1 MANKPANKLQKDW
14 MDSITK
20 FINDNGLG
28 ILYDGYE
35 GRIEMQR
42 HHVLGRSAK
51 HNKVHIG
58 HWFVI
63 PVPYELHEPNEK
75 HEFHVGHRKN
85 KFVSKFGKQSDIFS
99 KMCDIMRSQGYFQP
113 VPAKAYWAIM
123 DTRA

>member
-1 MANKPANKLQKDW
+1 MANKPANKIQKDW
-14 MDSITK
+14 MTSITS

-28 ILYDGYE
+28 ILYKGYE

-63 PVPYELHEPNEK
+63 PVPYELHEEHED
-75 HEFHVGHRKN
+75 HEFHVGKHKH
-85 KFVSKFGKQSDIFS
+85 KFTEKYGKQSDIFF
-99 KMCDIMRSQGYFQP
+99 KMCEIMRFQGYFQP
-113 VPAKAYWAIM
+113 VPFEAHSAIM
-123 DTRA
+123 ATGA